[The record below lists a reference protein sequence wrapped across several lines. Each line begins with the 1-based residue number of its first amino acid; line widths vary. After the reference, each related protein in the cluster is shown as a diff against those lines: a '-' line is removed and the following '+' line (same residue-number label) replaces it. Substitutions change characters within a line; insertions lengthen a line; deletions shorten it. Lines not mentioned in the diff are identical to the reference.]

1 LLHLLAGGVAETEE
15 NPLRRTKQTRARANQ
30 FLHII
35 DFFGFS
41 PLNSNKN
48 EKCENEKNLSLA
60 SLYTQKRPHRCS
72 ESPFLM
78 LSSREREREQQEFCS
93 RKESKKSKSSS
104 PRESNALVM
113 S

>member
-1 LLHLLAGGVAETEE
+1 MLDLSDQSHFTRADTTLDTAALKIFAGGVAETEE

-72 ESPFLM
+72 ESPF
-78 LSSREREREQQEFCS
+78 
-93 RKESKKSKSSS
+93 
-104 PRESNALVM
+104 
-113 S
+113 